1 MSLWLRTEGRT
12 CVAVAICDRCKMKR
26 YSDFLVPDP
35 NTPGL
40 RVCGDTCVD
49 VLDPWR
55 LAPRTTEDITV
66 KGVRPEVA
74 LTNGRVYTMN
84 YTPKSGSY
92 TPGEN
97 ILGVQS
103 RTQAVLQLA
112 AAGVITYLEDGG
124 LSFQV
129 GEIVLGLTSGATGT
143 CNSQY
148 GQN

>member
-1 MSLWLRTEGRT
+1 
-12 CVAVAICDRCKMKR
+12 
-26 YSDFLVPDP
+26 
-35 NTPGL
+35 
-40 RVCGDTCVD
+40 
-49 VLDPWR
+49 
-55 LAPRTTEDITV
+55 
-66 KGVRPEVA
+66 VA
-74 LTNGRVYTMN
+74 LTNDRVYAMN
-84 YTPKSGSY
+84 YTPKAGSY